1 MMIIKFQH
9 PLLKLQT
16 IAAFFMLIMLAA
28 CTEPFA
34 VPKKG
39 ENEKNTRVIFE
50 EGIEI
55 EKNIQGD
62 EQIVEIVEN
71 QKARVKKLA
80 QFGPTREIS
89 NKNLSLNRKKIIN
102 TSEPNT
108 PVLASLNTDLYESFP
123 VTLSFINTDIRE
135 VMQVFSEIT
144 NRNILVGKEVQAIL
158 NIELRDIPWKIA
170 LKSIL
175 DIEGLTWAIDNKTG
189 LIRIHGKDIL
199 REQITY
205 DKERLQTLNDQL
217 DYQASL
223 VPKSTAVFQLYYIK
237 AETMLKRLN
246 EALLGGQAG
255 EGETAASTISSV
267 KLMAEPNQN
276 TIIANGTEED
286 LIFVEKIINE
296 VDLPV
301 EQVLIEAII
310 VKATDTFQEELGA
323 RLGGAVDIASFKQDT
338 KNEQLRDLRGTQV
351 GPGQANSG
359 SAAKDQSFATVA
371 NTDEYNQDR
380 ITDFAIANP
389 TMGLGIIADIGFAQ
403 LKGEIFTMQS
413 EGLTKTIDNPKVFV
427 LDNQEAKITSGTQIA
442 YIGSGDNA
450 GVELVDAALELTVT
464 PQIVGDG
471 NILIILSVSN
481 NSPSGSGSNPPI
493 STLEIDTSLIVKDGD
508 VVVIGGVFSN
518 TESQSES
525 KVPILG
531 DIPFLG
537 RLFRSDAKVDNQEQ
551 VLIFIA
557 PKVV

>member
-1 MMIIKFQH
+1 MMNINFQH
-9 PLLKLQT
+9 PLLILQT
-16 IAAFFMLIMLAA
+16 TAFLLMLIILAA
-28 CTEPFA
+28 CTEPYS

-39 ENEKNTRVIFE
+39 EDEKNTRVIFE
-50 EGIEI
+50 EDIDK

-62 EQIVEIVEN
+62 EQIVELVKN
-71 QKARVKKLA
+71 QKAKVESLT

-89 NKNLSLNRKKIIN
+89 NKDIGLNRKKIIN

-108 PVLASLNTDLYESFP
+108 PMLASLNTDLYESFP
-123 VTLSFINTDIRE
+123 VTLSFTNTDIRE

-158 NIELRDIPWKIA
+158 NIELRNIPWKIA

-175 DIEGLTWAIDNKTG
+175 DIEGLTWAIDEKTG
-189 LIRIHGKDIL
+189 LIRIHGKDVL

-205 DKERLQTLNDQL
+205 DEERLQSLNDQL
-217 DYQASL
+217 DYQANL

-255 EGETAASTISSV
+255 EGETAASSTSSIR
-267 KLMAEPNQN
+267 LMAEPSQN
-276 TIIANGTEED
+276 TIIANGTKED

-359 SAAKDQSFATVA
+359 DVSTQAFATA
-371 NTDEYNQDR
+371 ADTDSYNQDR
-380 ITDFAIANP
+380 ITDFSIANP
-389 TMGLGIIADIGFAQ
+389 TLGLGIIADIGFAQ
-403 LKGEIFTMQS
+403 LKGEIYTMQS

-442 YIGSGDNA
+442 YTGTGEDA

-471 NILIILSVSN
+471 NIKISLAVSN
-481 NSPSGSGSNPPI
+481 NSPSGSGANPPI
-493 STLEIDTSLIVKDGD
+493 STLEIDTNLIVKNGD

-531 DIPFLG
+531 DIPILG

>member
-1 MMIIKFQH
+1 MMNINFQH
-9 PLLKLQT
+9 PLLIIQT
-16 IAAFFMLIMLAA
+16 TAFLLMLIILAA
-28 CTEPFA
+28 CVPPYA

-39 ENEKNTRVIFE
+39 EDEKNTRVIFE
-50 EGIEI
+50 EDIDT

-62 EQIVEIVEN
+62 EQIVELVKN
-71 QKARVKKLA
+71 QKAKVESLA

-89 NKNLSLNRKKIIN
+89 NKDLSLNRKKIIN

-108 PVLASLNTDLYESFP
+108 PMLASLNTELYESFP
-123 VTLSFINTDIRE
+123 VTLSFNNTDIRE

-158 NIELRDIPWKIA
+158 NIELRNIPWKIA

-175 DIEGLTWAIDNKTG
+175 DIEGLTWAIDEKTG
-189 LIRIHGKDIL
+189 LIRIHGKDVL

-205 DKERLQTLNDQL
+205 DEERLQSLNDQL
-217 DYQASL
+217 DYQANL

-255 EGETAASTISSV
+255 EGETAASSTTSI
-267 KLMAEPNQN
+267 KLMAEPSQN
-276 TIIANGTEED
+276 TIIANGTKED

-359 SAAKDQSFATVA
+359 SASTQAFATA
-371 NTDEYNQDR
+371 ADTDSYNQDR
-380 ITDFAIANP
+380 ITDFSIANP
-389 TMGLGIIADIGFAQ
+389 TLGLGIIADIGFAQ
-403 LKGEIFTMQS
+403 LKCEIYTMQS

-442 YIGSGDNA
+442 YTGTGEDA

-471 NILIILSVSN
+471 NIKISLAVSN
-481 NSPSGSGSNPPI
+481 NSPSGSGANPPI
-493 STLEIDTSLIVKDGD
+493 STLEIDTNLIVKNGD

-531 DIPFLG
+531 DIPIIG

>member
-1 MMIIKFQH
+1 MNINFQH
-9 PLLKLQT
+9 PLLKFQT
-16 IAAFFMLIMLAA
+16 IAVFLILIMLVA
-28 CTEPFA
+28 CTEPYT

-50 EGIEI
+50 EDIEK
-55 EKNIQGD
+55 EKNIQGE
-62 EQIVEIVEN
+62 EQIIEIVKN
-71 QKARVKKLA
+71 QKAKVERLA

-217 DYQASL
+217 DYQANL

-255 EGETAASTISSV
+255 EGETAASSISSI

-338 KNEQLRDLRGTQV
+338 KNEQLRDLRGVQV

-359 SAAKDQSFATVA
+359 DVSTQAFATVA
-371 NTDEYNQDR
+371 NTDAYNQDR

-389 TMGLGIIADIGFAQ
+389 TLGLGIIADIGFAQ
-403 LKGEIFTMQS
+403 IKGEIFTMQS

-442 YIGSGDNA
+442 YIGTGDNA

>member
-1 MMIIKFQH
+1 MMNINFQH
-9 PLLKLQT
+9 PLLKFQT
-16 IAAFFMLIMLAA
+16 IAVFLILIMLVA
-28 CTEPFA
+28 CTEPYT

-50 EGIEI
+50 EDIEK
-55 EKNIQGD
+55 EKNIQGE
-62 EQIVEIVEN
+62 EQIIEIVKN
-71 QKARVKKLA
+71 QKEKVERLA

-89 NKNLSLNRKKIIN
+89 NKNLNLNRKKIIN

-217 DYQASL
+217 DYQANL

-255 EGETAASTISSV
+255 EGETAASTISSI

-338 KNEQLRDLRGTQV
+338 KNEQLRDLRGVQV

-359 SAAKDQSFATVA
+359 DVSTQAFATVA
-371 NTDEYNQDR
+371 NTDAYNQDR

-389 TMGLGIIADIGFAQ
+389 TLGLGIIADIGFAQ
-403 LKGEIFTMQS
+403 IKGEIFTMQS
-413 EGLTKTIDNPKVFV
+413 EGLTKTIDNPKIFV

>member
-1 MMIIKFQH
+1 MMNINFQH
-9 PLLKLQT
+9 PLLKFQT
-16 IAAFFMLIMLAA
+16 IAVFLILIMLVA
-28 CTEPFA
+28 CAEPYT

-50 EGIEI
+50 EDIEK

-62 EQIVEIVEN
+62 EQIIEIVKN
-71 QKARVKKLA
+71 QKAKVERLA

-217 DYQASL
+217 DYQANL

-255 EGETAASTISSV
+255 EGETAASTISSI

-338 KNEQLRDLRGTQV
+338 KNEQLRDLRGVQV

-359 SAAKDQSFATVA
+359 DVSTQAFATVA
-371 NTDEYNQDR
+371 NTDAYNQDR

-389 TMGLGIIADIGFAQ
+389 TLGLGIIADIGFAQ
-403 LKGEIFTMQS
+403 IKGEIFTMQS

>member
-1 MMIIKFQH
+1 MLNINFQH
-9 PLLKLQT
+9 PLLILQT
-16 IAAFFMLIMLAA
+16 TALLLMLIILAA
-28 CTEPFA
+28 CVPPYA

-39 ENEKNTRVIFE
+39 EDEKNTRVIFE
-50 EGIEI
+50 EDIDT

-62 EQIVEIVEN
+62 EQIVELVKN
-71 QKARVKKLA
+71 QKSKVESLA

-89 NKNLSLNRKKIIN
+89 NEDLSLNRKKIIN

-108 PVLASLNTDLYESFP
+108 PMLVSLNTDLYESFP
-123 VTLSFINTDIRE
+123 VTLSFNNTDIRE

-158 NIELRDIPWKIA
+158 NIELRNIPWKIA

-175 DIEGLTWAIDNKTG
+175 DIEGLTWAIDEKTG
-189 LIRIHGKDIL
+189 LIRIHGKDVL

-205 DKERLQTLNDQL
+205 DEERLQSLNDQL
-217 DYQASL
+217 DYQANL
-223 VPKSTAVFQLYYIK
+223 VPKSTAVFQLYYVK

-255 EGETAASTISSV
+255 EGETAASTISSI
-267 KLMAEPNQN
+267 KLMAEPSQN
-276 TIIANGTEED
+276 TIIANGTKED

-323 RLGGAVDIASFKQDT
+323 RLGGAANIPLIDGDERIRDI
-338 KNEQLRDLRGTQV
+338 RGTQV

-359 SAAKDQSFATVA
+359 SAETQAFATA
-371 NTDEYNQDR
+371 ADTDSYNQDR
-380 ITDFAIANP
+380 ITDFSIANP
-389 TMGLGIIADIGFAQ
+389 TLGLGIIADIGFAQ
-403 LKGEIFTMQS
+403 LKGEIYVMQS

-442 YIGSGDNA
+442 YTGGGEDA

-471 NILIILSVSN
+471 NIKISLAVSN
-481 NSPSGSGSNPPI
+481 NSPSGSGANPPI
-493 STLEIDTSLIVKDGD
+493 STLEIDTNLIVKDGD

-531 DIPFLG
+531 DIPILG

>member
-1 MMIIKFQH
+1 MMNINFQH
-9 PLLKLQT
+9 PLLILQT
-16 IAAFFMLIMLAA
+16 TAFLLMLIILAA
-28 CTEPFA
+28 CTEPYA

-39 ENEKNTRVIFE
+39 EDEKNTRVIFE
-50 EGIEI
+50 EDIDK

-62 EQIVEIVEN
+62 EQIVELVKN
-71 QKARVKKLA
+71 QKAKVESLA

-89 NKNLSLNRKKIIN
+89 NENLSLNRKKIIN

-217 DYQASL
+217 DYQANL

-255 EGETAASTISSV
+255 EGETAASTISSI

-323 RLGGAVDIASFKQDT
+323 RLGGAVDIASFKQGT
-338 KNEQLRDLRGTQV
+338 KNEQLRDLRGVQV

-359 SAAKDQSFATVA
+359 DVSTQAFATVA
-371 NTDEYNQDR
+371 NTDAYNQDR

-389 TMGLGIIADIGFAQ
+389 TLGLGIIADIGFAQ
-403 LKGEIFTMQS
+403 IKGEIFTMQS

-442 YIGSGDNA
+442 YTGTGEDA

-471 NILIILSVSN
+471 NILIILAVSN

>member
-1 MMIIKFQH
+1 MMNINFQH
-9 PLLKLQT
+9 PLLKFQT
-16 IAAFFMLIMLAA
+16 IAVFLILIMLVA
-28 CTEPFA
+28 CAEPYT

-50 EGIEI
+50 EDIEK

-62 EQIVEIVEN
+62 EQIIEIVKN
-71 QKARVKKLA
+71 QKEKVERLA

-223 VPKSTAVFQLYYIK
+223 VPKLTAVFQLYYIK

-255 EGETAASTISSV
+255 EGETAASTISSI
-267 KLMAEPNQN
+267 KLMAEPSQN

-323 RLGGAVDIASFKQDT
+323 RLGGAANIPLIRGQVGEGIRDI
-338 KNEQLRDLRGTQV
+338 RGTQV

-359 SAAKDQSFATVA
+359 SAETQAFATA
-371 NTDEYNQDR
+371 ADTDSYNQDR
-380 ITDFAIANP
+380 ITDFSIANP

-403 LKGEIFTMQS
+403 IKGEIFTMQS

-442 YIGSGDNA
+442 YIGTGDNA

-531 DIPFLG
+531 DIPFIG

>member
-1 MMIIKFQH
+1 MMNINFQH
-9 PLLKLQT
+9 PLLILQT
-16 IAAFFMLIMLAA
+16 TAFLLMLIILAA
-28 CTEPFA
+28 CTEPYS

-39 ENEKNTRVIFE
+39 EDEKNTRVIFE
-50 EGIEI
+50 EDIDK

-62 EQIVEIVEN
+62 EQIVELVKN
-71 QKARVKKLA
+71 QKAKVESLT

-89 NKNLSLNRKKIIN
+89 NKDLSLNRKKIIN

-108 PVLASLNTDLYESFP
+108 PMLASLNTDLYESFP
-123 VTLSFINTDIRE
+123 VTLSFTNTDIRE

-175 DIEGLTWAIDNKTG
+175 DIEGLTWAIDEKTG
-189 LIRIHGKDIL
+189 LIRIHGKDVL

-205 DKERLQTLNDQL
+205 DEERLQSLNDQL
-217 DYQASL
+217 DYQANL
-223 VPKSTAVFQLYYIK
+223 VPKSTAVFQLYYVK

-255 EGETAASTISSV
+255 EGETAASSTSSI
-267 KLMAEPNQN
+267 KLMAEPSQN
-276 TIIANGTEED
+276 TIIANGTKED

-323 RLGGAVDIASFKQDT
+323 RLGGAANIPLIDGDERIRDI
-338 KNEQLRDLRGTQV
+338 RGTQV

-359 SAAKDQSFATVA
+359 SAETQAFATA
-371 NTDEYNQDR
+371 ADTDSYNQDR
-380 ITDFAIANP
+380 ITDFSIANP
-389 TMGLGIIADIGFAQ
+389 TLGLGIIADIGFAQ
-403 LKGEIFTMQS
+403 LKGEIYTMQS

-442 YIGSGDNA
+442 YTGGGEDA

-471 NILIILSVSN
+471 NIKISLAVSN
-481 NSPSGSGSNPPI
+481 NSPSGSGANPPI
-493 STLEIDTSLIVKDGD
+493 STLEIDTNLIVKDGD

-531 DIPFLG
+531 DIPILG

>member
-1 MMIIKFQH
+1 MMNINFQH
-9 PLLKLQT
+9 PLLILQT
-16 IAAFFMLIMLAA
+16 TAFVLMLLILAA
-28 CTEPFA
+28 CVPPYA

-39 ENEKNTRVIFE
+39 EDEKNTRVIFE
-50 EGIEI
+50 EDIDT

-62 EQIVEIVEN
+62 EQIVELVKN
-71 QKARVKKLA
+71 QKAKVESLA

-89 NKNLSLNRKKIIN
+89 NKDLSLNRKKIIN

-108 PVLASLNTDLYESFP
+108 PMLASLNTDLYESFP
-123 VTLSFINTDIRE
+123 VTLSFTNTDIRE

-144 NRNILVGKEVQAIL
+144 NRNILVGKEVQAML

-175 DIEGLTWAIDNKTG
+175 DIEGLTWAIDEKTG
-189 LIRIHGKDIL
+189 LIRIHGKDVL
-199 REQITY
+199 KEQITY
-205 DKERLQTLNDQL
+205 DEERLQSLNDQL
-217 DYQASL
+217 DYQANL

-255 EGETAASTISSV
+255 EGETAASTISI
-267 KLMAEPNQN
+267 KLMAEPSQN
-276 TIIANGTEED
+276 TIIANGTKED

-323 RLGGAVDIASFKQDT
+323 RLGGAANIPLIDGDERIRDI
-338 KNEQLRDLRGTQV
+338 RGTQV

-359 SAAKDQSFATVA
+359 SAETQSFATA
-371 NTDEYNQDR
+371 ADTDSYNQDR
-380 ITDFAIANP
+380 ITDFSIANP
-389 TMGLGIIADIGFAQ
+389 TLGLGIIADIGFAQ
-403 LKGEIFTMQS
+403 IKGEIFTMQS

-442 YIGSGDNA
+442 YTGGGEDA

-471 NILIILSVSN
+471 NIKISLAVSN
-481 NSPSGSGSNPPI
+481 NSPSGSGANPPI
-493 STLEIDTSLIVKDGD
+493 STLEIDTNLIVKDGD

-531 DIPFLG
+531 DIPIIG

>member
-1 MMIIKFQH
+1 MMNINFQH
-9 PLLKLQT
+9 PLLKFQT
-16 IAAFFMLIMLAA
+16 IAVFLILIMLVA
-28 CTEPFA
+28 CTEPYT

-50 EGIEI
+50 EDIEK

-62 EQIVEIVEN
+62 EQIIEIVKN
-71 QKARVKKLA
+71 QKAKVERLA

-217 DYQASL
+217 DYQKNL

-255 EGETAASTISSV
+255 EGETAASTISSI

-323 RLGGAVDIASFKQDT
+323 RLGGAANIPLITGDERIRDI
-338 KNEQLRDLRGTQV
+338 RGTQV
-351 GPGQANSG
+351 GPGQASSG
-359 SAAKDQSFATVA
+359 SVETQAFATA
-371 NTDEYNQDR
+371 ADTASYNQDR
-380 ITDFAIANP
+380 ITDFSIANP

-403 LKGEIFTMQS
+403 IKGEIFTMQS

>member
-1 MMIIKFQH
+1 MMNINFQH
-9 PLLKLQT
+9 PLLILQT
-16 IAAFFMLIMLAA
+16 TAFVLMLLILAA
-28 CTEPFA
+28 CVPPYA

-39 ENEKNTRVIFE
+39 EDEKNTRVIFE
-50 EGIEI
+50 EDIDK

-62 EQIVEIVEN
+62 EQIVELVKN
-71 QKARVKKLA
+71 QKAKVESLA

-89 NKNLSLNRKKIIN
+89 NEDLSLNRKKIIN

-108 PVLASLNTDLYESFP
+108 PMLASLNTDLYESFP
-123 VTLSFINTDIRE
+123 VTLSFNNTDIRE

-175 DIEGLTWAIDNKTG
+175 DIEGLTWAIDEKTG
-189 LIRIHGKDIL
+189 LIRIHGKDVL

-205 DKERLQTLNDQL
+205 DEERLQSLNDQL
-217 DYQASL
+217 DYQANL
-223 VPKSTAVFQLYYIK
+223 VPKSTAVFQLYYVK

-246 EALLGGQAG
+246 EALLGGQVG
-255 EGETAASTISSV
+255 EGETAASSTSSI
-267 KLMAEPNQN
+267 KLMAEPSQN
-276 TIIANGTEED
+276 TIIANGTKED

-323 RLGGAVDIASFKQDT
+323 RLGGAANIPLIDGDERIRDI
-338 KNEQLRDLRGTQV
+338 RGTQV

-359 SAAKDQSFATVA
+359 SAETQAFATA
-371 NTDEYNQDR
+371 ADTDSYNQDR
-380 ITDFAIANP
+380 ITDFSIANP
-389 TMGLGIIADIGFAQ
+389 TLGLGIIADIGFAQ
-403 LKGEIFTMQS
+403 LKGEIYVMQS

-442 YIGSGDNA
+442 YTGGGEDA

-471 NILIILSVSN
+471 NIKISLAVSN
-481 NSPSGSGSNPPI
+481 NSPSGSGANPPI
-493 STLEIDTSLIVKDGD
+493 STLEIDTNLNIKDGD

-518 TESQSES
+518 TESQTES

-531 DIPFLG
+531 DIPILG

>member
-1 MMIIKFQH
+1 MMNINFQH
-9 PLLKLQT
+9 PLLKFQT
-16 IAAFFMLIMLAA
+16 IAVFLILIMLAA
-28 CTEPFA
+28 CTEPYA

-50 EGIEI
+50 EDIEK

-62 EQIVEIVEN
+62 EQIIEIVKN
-71 QKARVKKLA
+71 QKAKVERLA

-217 DYQASL
+217 DYQANL

-255 EGETAASTISSV
+255 EGETAASTISSI

-323 RLGGAVDIASFKQDT
+323 RLGGAVDIASFKQGT
-338 KNEQLRDLRGTQV
+338 KNEQLRDLRGVQV

-359 SAAKDQSFATVA
+359 DVSTQAFATVA
-371 NTDEYNQDR
+371 NTDAYNQDR

-389 TMGLGIIADIGFAQ
+389 TLGLGIIADIGFAQ
-403 LKGEIFTMQS
+403 IKGEIFTMQS

-442 YIGSGDNA
+442 YIGTGDNA

-471 NILIILSVSN
+471 NILIILAVSN

-531 DIPFLG
+531 DIPFIG

>member
-1 MMIIKFQH
+1 MMNISFQH
-9 PLLKLQT
+9 PLLILQT
-16 IAAFFMLIMLAA
+16 TAFVLMLIILAA
-28 CTEPFA
+28 CVPPYA

-39 ENEKNTRVIFE
+39 EDEKNTRVIFE
-50 EGIEI
+50 EDIDT

-62 EQIVEIVEN
+62 EQIVELVKN
-71 QKARVKKLA
+71 QKAKVESLT

-89 NKNLSLNRKKIIN
+89 NKDLSLNRKKIIN

-108 PVLASLNTDLYESFP
+108 PMLASLNTDLYESFP
-123 VTLSFINTDIRE
+123 VTLSFTNTDIRE

-144 NRNILVGKEVQAIL
+144 NRNILVGKEVQAML

-175 DIEGLTWAIDNKTG
+175 DIEGLTWAIDEKTG
-189 LIRIHGKDIL
+189 LIRIHGKDVL

-205 DKERLQTLNDQL
+205 DEERLQSLNDQL
-217 DYQASL
+217 DYQANL

-255 EGETAASTISSV
+255 EGETAASSTSSI
-267 KLMAEPNQN
+267 KLMAEPSQN
-276 TIIANGTEED
+276 TIIANGTKED

-323 RLGGAVDIASFKQDT
+323 RLGGAANIPLIDGDERIRDI
-338 KNEQLRDLRGTQV
+338 RGTQV

-359 SAAKDQSFATVA
+359 SAETQAFATA
-371 NTDEYNQDR
+371 ADTDSYNQDR
-380 ITDFAIANP
+380 ITDFSIANP
-389 TMGLGIIADIGFAQ
+389 TLGLGIIADIGFAQ
-403 LKGEIFTMQS
+403 LKGEIYTMQS

-442 YIGSGDNA
+442 YTGTGEDA

-471 NILIILSVSN
+471 NIKISLAVSN

-493 STLEIDTSLIVKDGD
+493 STLEIDTNLIVKDGD

-531 DIPFLG
+531 DIPILG

>member
-1 MMIIKFQH
+1 MMNINFQH
-9 PLLKLQT
+9 PLLKFQT
-16 IAAFFMLIMLAA
+16 IAVFLILIMLVA
-28 CTEPFA
+28 CTEPYT

-50 EGIEI
+50 EDIEK

-62 EQIVEIVEN
+62 EQIIEIVKN
-71 QKARVKKLA
+71 QKAKVERLA

-102 TSEPNT
+102 TSEPNA
-108 PVLASLNTDLYESFP
+108 PVLASLNTELYESFP

-217 DYQASL
+217 DYQKNL

-255 EGETAASTISSV
+255 EGETAASTISSI

-310 VKATDTFQEELGA
+310 VKATDTFQEELGS

-338 KNEQLRDLRGTQV
+338 KNEQLRDLRGVQV

-359 SAAKDQSFATVA
+359 DVSTQAFATVA
-371 NTDEYNQDR
+371 NTDAYNQDR

-389 TMGLGIIADIGFAQ
+389 TLGLGIIADIGFAQ
-403 LKGEIFTMQS
+403 IKGEIFTMQS

>member
-1 MMIIKFQH
+1 MMNINFQH
-9 PLLKLQT
+9 PLLKFQT
-16 IAAFFMLIMLAA
+16 IAVFLILIMLVA
-28 CTEPFA
+28 CTEPYT

-50 EGIEI
+50 EDIEK
-55 EKNIQGD
+55 EKNIQGE
-62 EQIVEIVEN
+62 EQIIEIVKN
-71 QKARVKKLA
+71 QKEKVERLA

-89 NKNLSLNRKKIIN
+89 NKNLNLNRKKIIN

-217 DYQASL
+217 DYQANL

-255 EGETAASTISSV
+255 EGETAVSTISSI
-267 KLMAEPNQN
+267 KLMAEPSQN

-310 VKATDTFQEELGA
+310 VKATDTFQEELGS

-338 KNEQLRDLRGTQV
+338 KNEQLRDLRGVQV

-359 SAAKDQSFATVA
+359 DVSTQAFATVA
-371 NTDEYNQDR
+371 NTDAYNQDR

-389 TMGLGIIADIGFAQ
+389 TLGLGIIADIGFAQ
-403 LKGEIFTMQS
+403 IKGEIFTMQS

>member
-1 MMIIKFQH
+1 MMNINFRH
-9 PLLKLQT
+9 LLLILQT
-16 IAAFFMLIMLAA
+16 SAFLLMLIILAA
-28 CTEPFA
+28 CTEPYS

-39 ENEKNTRVIFE
+39 EDEKNTRVIFE
-50 EGIEI
+50 EDIDT

-62 EQIVEIVEN
+62 EQIVELVKN
-71 QKARVKKLA
+71 QKSKVESLA

-89 NKNLSLNRKKIIN
+89 NEDLSLNRKKIIN

-108 PVLASLNTDLYESFP
+108 PMLVSLNTDLYESFP
-123 VTLSFINTDIRE
+123 VTLSFNNTDIRE

-158 NIELRDIPWKIA
+158 NIELRNIPWKIA

-175 DIEGLTWAIDNKTG
+175 DIEGLTWAIDEKTG
-189 LIRIHGKDIL
+189 LIRIHGKDVL

-205 DKERLQTLNDQL
+205 DEERLQSLNDQL
-217 DYQASL
+217 DYQANL

-255 EGETAASTISSV
+255 EGETAASSTSSI
-267 KLMAEPNQN
+267 KLMAEPSQN
-276 TIIANGTEED
+276 TIIANGTKED

-323 RLGGAVDIASFKQDT
+323 RLGGAANIPLIDGDERIRDI
-338 KNEQLRDLRGTQV
+338 RGTQV

-359 SAAKDQSFATVA
+359 SVETQAFATA
-371 NTDEYNQDR
+371 ADTDSYNQDR
-380 ITDFAIANP
+380 ITDFSIANP
-389 TMGLGIIADIGFAQ
+389 TLGLGIIADIGFAQ
-403 LKGEIFTMQS
+403 LKGEIYTMQS

-442 YIGSGDNA
+442 YTGGGEDA

-471 NILIILSVSN
+471 NIKISLAVSN
-481 NSPSGSGSNPPI
+481 NSPSGSGANPPI
-493 STLEIDTSLIVKDGD
+493 STLEIDTNLIVKNGD

-531 DIPFLG
+531 DIPILG

>member
-1 MMIIKFQH
+1 MMNINFQH
-9 PLLKLQT
+9 PLLKFQT
-16 IAAFFMLIMLAA
+16 IAVFLILIMLVA
-28 CTEPFA
+28 CTAPYT

-50 EGIEI
+50 EDIEK

-62 EQIVEIVEN
+62 EQIIEIVKN
-71 QKARVKKLA
+71 QKEKVERLA

-102 TSEPNT
+102 TSEPNA
-108 PVLASLNTDLYESFP
+108 PVLASLNTELYESFP

-223 VPKSTAVFQLYYIK
+223 VPKLTAVYQLYYIK

-255 EGETAASTISSV
+255 EGETAASTISSI
-267 KLMAEPNQN
+267 KLMAEPSQN

-323 RLGGAVDIASFKQDT
+323 RLGGAANIPLIRGQIGEGIRDI
-338 KNEQLRDLRGTQV
+338 RGIQV

-359 SAAKDQSFATVA
+359 SAETQSFATA
-371 NTDEYNQDR
+371 ADTDSYNQDR
-380 ITDFAIANP
+380 ITDFSIANP
-389 TMGLGIIADIGFAQ
+389 TFGLGIIADIGFAQ
-403 LKGEIFTMQS
+403 IKAEIFTMQS
-413 EGLTKTIDNPKVFV
+413 QGLTKTIDNPKVFV
-427 LDNQEAKITSGTQIA
+427 LNNQEAKITSGTQIA
-442 YIGSGDNA
+442 YIGTGDNA

-518 TESQSES
+518 TESQSET

-531 DIPFLG
+531 DIPFIG

>member
-1 MMIIKFQH
+1 
-9 PLLKLQT
+9 
-16 IAAFFMLIMLAA
+16 MLVA
-28 CTEPFA
+28 CAEPYT

-50 EGIEI
+50 EDIEK

-62 EQIVEIVEN
+62 EQIIEIVKN
-71 QKARVKKLA
+71 QKAKVERLA

-102 TSEPNT
+102 TSEPNA
-108 PVLASLNTDLYESFP
+108 PVLASLNTELYESFP

-223 VPKSTAVFQLYYIK
+223 VPKLTAVYQLYYIK

-246 EALLGGQAG
+246 EALLGGQVG
-255 EGETAASTISSV
+255 EGETAASTISSI
-267 KLMAEPNQN
+267 KLMAEPSQN

-323 RLGGAVDIASFKQDT
+323 RLGGAANIPLIRGQVGEGIRDI
-338 KNEQLRDLRGTQV
+338 RGTQV

-359 SAAKDQSFATVA
+359 SAETQSFATA
-371 NTDEYNQDR
+371 ADTDSYNQDR
-380 ITDFAIANP
+380 ITDFSIANP
-389 TMGLGIIADIGFAQ
+389 TLGLGIIADIGFAQ
-403 LKGEIFTMQS
+403 IKGEIFTMQS

-427 LDNQEAKITSGTQIA
+427 LNNQEAKITSGTQIA
-442 YIGSGDNA
+442 YIGTGDNA

-518 TESQSES
+518 TESQSET

>member
-1 MMIIKFQH
+1 MMNINFQH
-9 PLLKLQT
+9 PLLKFQT
-16 IAAFFMLIMLAA
+16 IAVFLILIMLVA
-28 CTEPFA
+28 CTEPYT

-50 EGIEI
+50 EDIEK
-55 EKNIQGD
+55 EKNIQGE
-62 EQIVEIVEN
+62 EQIIEIVKN
-71 QKARVKKLA
+71 QKAKVERLA

-217 DYQASL
+217 DYQANL

-255 EGETAASTISSV
+255 EGETAASTISSI

-338 KNEQLRDLRGTQV
+338 KNEQLRDLRGVQV
-351 GPGQANSG
+351 GPGQGNSG
-359 SAAKDQSFATVA
+359 DVSTQAFATVA
-371 NTDEYNQDR
+371 NTDAYNQDR

-389 TMGLGIIADIGFAQ
+389 TLGLGIIADIGFAQ
-403 LKGEIFTMQS
+403 IKGEIFTMQS

-442 YIGSGDNA
+442 YTGTGEDA

-471 NILIILSVSN
+471 NILIILAVSN

>member
-1 MMIIKFQH
+1 MMNINFQH
-9 PLLKLQT
+9 PLLKFQT
-16 IAAFFMLIMLAA
+16 IAVFLILIMLVA
-28 CTEPFA
+28 CAEPYT

-50 EGIEI
+50 EDIEK

-62 EQIVEIVEN
+62 EQIIEIVKN
-71 QKARVKKLA
+71 QKEKVERLA

-102 TSEPNT
+102 TSEPNA
-108 PVLASLNTDLYESFP
+108 PVLASLNTELYESFP

-199 REQITY
+199 SEQITY

-223 VPKSTAVFQLYYIK
+223 VPKLTAVYQLYYIK

-255 EGETAASTISSV
+255 EGETAASTISSI

-323 RLGGAVDIASFKQDT
+323 RLGGAANIPLIRGQVGEGIRDI
-338 KNEQLRDLRGTQV
+338 RGTQV

-359 SAAKDQSFATVA
+359 SAETQSFATA
-371 NTDEYNQDR
+371 ADTDSYNQDR
-380 ITDFAIANP
+380 ITDFSIANP

-403 LKGEIFTMQS
+403 IKGEIFTMQS

-427 LDNQEAKITSGTQIA
+427 LNNQEAKITSGTQIA
-442 YIGSGDNA
+442 YIGTGDNA

-518 TESQSES
+518 TESQSET

-531 DIPFLG
+531 DIPFIG

>member
-1 MMIIKFQH
+1 MMNINFQH
-9 PLLKLQT
+9 PLLKFQT
-16 IAAFFMLIMLAA
+16 IAVFLILIMLVA
-28 CTEPFA
+28 CAEPYT

-50 EGIEI
+50 EDIEK

-62 EQIVEIVEN
+62 EQIIEIVKN
-71 QKARVKKLA
+71 QKAKVERLA

-102 TSEPNT
+102 TSEPNA
-108 PVLASLNTDLYESFP
+108 PVLASLNTELYESFP

-223 VPKSTAVFQLYYIK
+223 VPKLTAVYQLYYIK

-246 EALLGGQAG
+246 EALLGGQVG
-255 EGETAASTISSV
+255 EGETAASTISSI
-267 KLMAEPNQN
+267 KLMAEPSQN

-338 KNEQLRDLRGTQV
+338 KNEQLRDLRGVQV

-359 SAAKDQSFATVA
+359 DVSTQAFATVA
-371 NTDEYNQDR
+371 NTDAYNQDR

-389 TMGLGIIADIGFAQ
+389 TLGLGIIADIGFAQ
-403 LKGEIFTMQS
+403 IKGEIFTMQS

-442 YIGSGDNA
+442 YIGTGDNA

-518 TESQSES
+518 TESQSET

>member
-1 MMIIKFQH
+1 MMNINFQH
-9 PLLKLQT
+9 PLLKFQT
-16 IAAFFMLIMLAA
+16 IAVFLILIMLVA
-28 CTEPFA
+28 CAEPYT

-50 EGIEI
+50 EDIEK

-62 EQIVEIVEN
+62 EQIIEIVKN
-71 QKARVKKLA
+71 QKAKVERLA

-102 TSEPNT
+102 TSEPNA
-108 PVLASLNTDLYESFP
+108 PVLASLNTELYESFP

-223 VPKSTAVFQLYYIK
+223 VPKLTAVYQLYYIK

-246 EALLGGQAG
+246 EALLGGQVG
-255 EGETAASTISSV
+255 EGETAASTISSI
-267 KLMAEPNQN
+267 KLMAEPSQN

-323 RLGGAVDIASFKQDT
+323 RLGGAANIPLIRGQVGEGIRDI
-338 KNEQLRDLRGTQV
+338 RGTQV

-359 SAAKDQSFATVA
+359 SAETQSFATA
-371 NTDEYNQDR
+371 ADTDSYNQDR
-380 ITDFAIANP
+380 ITDFSIANP
-389 TMGLGIIADIGFAQ
+389 TLGLGIIADIGFAQ
-403 LKGEIFTMQS
+403 IKGEIFTMQS

-427 LDNQEAKITSGTQIA
+427 LNNQEAKITSGTQIA
-442 YIGSGDNA
+442 YIGTGDNA

-518 TESQSES
+518 TESQSET

-531 DIPFLG
+531 DIPFIG

>member
-1 MMIIKFQH
+1 MMNINFQH
-9 PLLKLQT
+9 PLLILQT
-16 IAAFFMLIMLAA
+16 TAFVLMLLILAA
-28 CTEPFA
+28 CVPPYA

-39 ENEKNTRVIFE
+39 EDEKNTRVIFE
-50 EGIEI
+50 EDIDT

-62 EQIVEIVEN
+62 EQIVELVKN
-71 QKARVKKLA
+71 QKAKVVSLA

-89 NKNLSLNRKKIIN
+89 NEDLSLNRKKIIN

-108 PVLASLNTDLYESFP
+108 PLLASLNTDLYESFP
-123 VTLSFINTDIRE
+123 VTLSFTNTDIRE

-158 NIELRDIPWKIA
+158 NIELRNIPWKIA

-175 DIEGLTWAIDNKTG
+175 DIEGLTWAIDEKTG
-189 LIRIHGKDIL
+189 LIRIHGKDVL

-205 DKERLQTLNDQL
+205 DEERLQSLNDQL
-217 DYQASL
+217 DYQANL
-223 VPKSTAVFQLYYIK
+223 VPKSTAVFQLYYVK

-255 EGETAASTISSV
+255 EGETAASTISSI
-267 KLMAEPNQN
+267 KLMAEPSQN
-276 TIIANGTEED
+276 TIIANGTKED

-323 RLGGAVDIASFKQDT
+323 RLGGAANIPLIDGDERIRDI
-338 KNEQLRDLRGTQV
+338 RGTQV

-359 SAAKDQSFATVA
+359 SAETQAFATA
-371 NTDEYNQDR
+371 ADTDSYNQDR
-380 ITDFAIANP
+380 ITDFSIANP
-389 TMGLGIIADIGFAQ
+389 TLGLGIIADIGFAQ
-403 LKGEIFTMQS
+403 LKGEIYTMQS

-442 YIGSGDNA
+442 YTGGGEDA

-471 NILIILSVSN
+471 NIKISLAVSN
-481 NSPSGSGSNPPI
+481 NSPSGSGANPPI
-493 STLEIDTSLIVKDGD
+493 STLEIDTNLIVKNGD

-531 DIPFLG
+531 DIPILG

>member
-1 MMIIKFQH
+1 MMNINFQH
-9 PLLKLQT
+9 PLLKFQT
-16 IAAFFMLIMLAA
+16 IAVFLILIMLVA
-28 CTEPFA
+28 CTEPYT

-50 EGIEI
+50 EDIEK

-62 EQIVEIVEN
+62 EQIIEIVKN
-71 QKARVKKLA
+71 QKAKVERLA

-102 TSEPNT
+102 TSEPNA
-108 PVLASLNTDLYESFP
+108 PVLASLNTELYESFP

-223 VPKSTAVFQLYYIK
+223 VPKLTAVYQLYYIK

-255 EGETAASTISSV
+255 EGETAASTISSI
-267 KLMAEPNQN
+267 KLMAEPSQN

-323 RLGGAVDIASFKQDT
+323 RLGGAANIPLITGDERIRDI
-338 KNEQLRDLRGTQV
+338 RGTQV

-359 SAAKDQSFATVA
+359 SAETQSFATA
-371 NTDEYNQDR
+371 ADTDSYNQDR
-380 ITDFAIANP
+380 ITDFSIANP

-403 LKGEIFTMQS
+403 IKGEIFTMQS

-427 LDNQEAKITSGTQIA
+427 LNNQEAKITSGTQIA
-442 YIGSGDNA
+442 YIGTGDNA

-518 TESQSES
+518 TESQSET

-531 DIPFLG
+531 DIPFIG

>member
-1 MMIIKFQH
+1 MMNINFQH
-9 PLLKLQT
+9 PLLILQT
-16 IAAFFMLIMLAA
+16 TAFVLMLLILAA
-28 CTEPFA
+28 CTEPYA

-39 ENEKNTRVIFE
+39 EDEKNTRVIFE
-50 EGIEI
+50 EDIDT

-62 EQIVEIVEN
+62 EQIVELVKN
-71 QKARVKKLA
+71 QKAKVESLA

-89 NKNLSLNRKKIIN
+89 NEDLSLNRKKIIN

-108 PVLASLNTDLYESFP
+108 PMLASLNTDLYESFP
-123 VTLSFINTDIRE
+123 VTLSFTNTDIRE

-175 DIEGLTWAIDNKTG
+175 DIEGLTWAIDEKTG
-189 LIRIHGKDIL
+189 LIRIHGKDVL

-205 DKERLQTLNDQL
+205 DEERLQSLNDQL
-217 DYQASL
+217 DYQANL

-255 EGETAASTISSV
+255 EGETAASSTSSI
-267 KLMAEPNQN
+267 KLMAEPSQN
-276 TIIANGTEED
+276 TIIANGTKED

-323 RLGGAVDIASFKQDT
+323 RLGGAANIPLIDGEERIRDI
-338 KNEQLRDLRGTQV
+338 RGTQV

-359 SAAKDQSFATVA
+359 SAETQAFATA
-371 NTDEYNQDR
+371 ADTDSYNQDR
-380 ITDFAIANP
+380 ITDFSIANP
-389 TMGLGIIADIGFAQ
+389 TLGLGIIADIGFAQ
-403 LKGEIFTMQS
+403 LKGEIYVMQS

-442 YIGSGDNA
+442 YTGGGEDA

-471 NILIILSVSN
+471 NIKISLAVSN
-481 NSPSGSGSNPPI
+481 NSPSGSGANPPI
-493 STLEIDTSLIVKDGD
+493 STLEIDTNLIVKDGD

-531 DIPFLG
+531 DIPILG

>member
-1 MMIIKFQH
+1 MMNINFQH
-9 PLLKLQT
+9 PLLKFQT
-16 IAAFFMLIMLAA
+16 IAVFLILIMLVA
-28 CTEPFA
+28 CTEPYT

-50 EGIEI
+50 EDIEK
-55 EKNIQGD
+55 EKNIQGE
-62 EQIVEIVEN
+62 EQIIEIVKN
-71 QKARVKKLA
+71 QKAKVERLA

-217 DYQASL
+217 DYQANL

-255 EGETAASTISSV
+255 EGETATSTISSI
-267 KLMAEPNQN
+267 KLMAEPSQN

-323 RLGGAVDIASFKQDT
+323 RLGGAVDIASFKQGT
-338 KNEQLRDLRGTQV
+338 KNEQLRDLRGVQV

-359 SAAKDQSFATVA
+359 DVSTQAFATVA
-371 NTDEYNQDR
+371 NTDAYNQDR

-389 TMGLGIIADIGFAQ
+389 TLGLGIIADIGFAQ
-403 LKGEIFTMQS
+403 IKGEIFTMQA
-413 EGLTKTIDNPKVFV
+413 EGLTKTIDNPKIFV

-442 YIGSGDNA
+442 YTGTGEDA

-471 NILIILSVSN
+471 NILIILAVSN

>member
-1 MMIIKFQH
+1 MMNINFQH
-9 PLLKLQT
+9 PLLILQT
-16 IAAFFMLIMLAA
+16 TAFLLMLIILAA
-28 CTEPFA
+28 CVPPYA

-39 ENEKNTRVIFE
+39 EDEKNTRVIFE
-50 EGIEI
+50 EDIDT

-62 EQIVEIVEN
+62 EQIVELVKN
-71 QKARVKKLA
+71 QKAKVESLA

-89 NKNLSLNRKKIIN
+89 NKDLSLNRKKIIN

-108 PVLASLNTDLYESFP
+108 PMLASLNTDLYESFP
-123 VTLSFINTDIRE
+123 VTLSFTNTDIRE

-158 NIELRDIPWKIA
+158 NIELRNIPWKIA

-175 DIEGLTWAIDNKTG
+175 DIEGLTWAIDEKTG
-189 LIRIHGKDIL
+189 LIRIHGKDVL

-205 DKERLQTLNDQL
+205 DEERLQSLNDQL
-217 DYQASL
+217 DYQANL
-223 VPKSTAVFQLYYIK
+223 VPKSTAVFQLYYVK

-255 EGETAASTISSV
+255 EGETAASSTSSI
-267 KLMAEPNQN
+267 KLMAEPSQN
-276 TIIANGTEED
+276 TIIANGTKED

-323 RLGGAVDIASFKQDT
+323 RLGGAANIPLIDGDERIRDI
-338 KNEQLRDLRGTQV
+338 RGTQV

-359 SAAKDQSFATVA
+359 SAETQAFATA
-371 NTDEYNQDR
+371 ADTDSYNQDR
-380 ITDFAIANP
+380 ITDFSIANP
-389 TMGLGIIADIGFAQ
+389 TLGLGIIADIGFAQ
-403 LKGEIFTMQS
+403 LKGEIYTMQS

-442 YIGSGDNA
+442 YTGGGEDA

-471 NILIILSVSN
+471 NIKISLAVSN
-481 NSPSGSGSNPPI
+481 NSPSGSGANPPI
-493 STLEIDTSLIVKDGD
+493 STLEIDTNLIVKDGD

-531 DIPFLG
+531 DIPILG

>member
-1 MMIIKFQH
+1 MMNINFQH
-9 PLLKLQT
+9 PLLKFQT
-16 IAAFFMLIMLAA
+16 IAVFLILIMLVA
-28 CTEPFA
+28 CAEPYT

-50 EGIEI
+50 EDIEK

-62 EQIVEIVEN
+62 EQIIEIVKN
-71 QKARVKKLA
+71 QKEKVERLA

-102 TSEPNT
+102 TSEPNA
-108 PVLASLNTDLYESFP
+108 PVLASLNTELYESFP

-223 VPKSTAVFQLYYIK
+223 VPKLTAVYQLYYIK

-255 EGETAASTISSV
+255 EGETAASTISSI
-267 KLMAEPNQN
+267 KLMAEPSQN

-310 VKATDTFQEELGA
+310 VKATDTFQEELGS
-323 RLGGAVDIASFKQDT
+323 RLGGAANIPLITGDERIRDI
-338 KNEQLRDLRGTQV
+338 RGTQV

-359 SAAKDQSFATVA
+359 SAETQSFATA
-371 NTDEYNQDR
+371 ADTDSYNQDR
-380 ITDFAIANP
+380 ITDFSIANP

-403 LKGEIFTMQS
+403 IKAEIFTMQS
-413 EGLTKTIDNPKVFV
+413 QGLTKTIDNPKVFV
-427 LDNQEAKITSGTQIA
+427 LNNQEAKITSGTQIA
-442 YIGSGDNA
+442 YIGTGDNA

-518 TESQSES
+518 TESQSET

-531 DIPFLG
+531 DIPFIG

>member
-1 MMIIKFQH
+1 MMNINFQH
-9 PLLKLQT
+9 PLLKFQT
-16 IAAFFMLIMLAA
+16 IAVFLILIMLVA
-28 CTEPFA
+28 CTEPYT

-50 EGIEI
+50 EDIEK
-55 EKNIQGD
+55 EKNIQGE
-62 EQIVEIVEN
+62 EQIIEIVKN
-71 QKARVKKLA
+71 QKAKVERLA

-89 NKNLSLNRKKIIN
+89 NENLSLNRKKIIN

-217 DYQASL
+217 DYQANL

-255 EGETAASTISSV
+255 EGETAASMISSI

-310 VKATDTFQEELGA
+310 VKATDTFQEELGS

-338 KNEQLRDLRGTQV
+338 KNEQLRDLRGVQV

-359 SAAKDQSFATVA
+359 DVSTQAFATVA
-371 NTDEYNQDR
+371 NTDAYNQDR

-389 TMGLGIIADIGFAQ
+389 TLGLGIIADIGFAQ
-403 LKGEIFTMQS
+403 IKGEIFTMQS

>member
-1 MMIIKFQH
+1 MMNINFQH
-9 PLLKLQT
+9 PLLKFQT
-16 IAAFFMLIMLAA
+16 IAVFLILIMLVA
-28 CTEPFA
+28 CAEPYT

-50 EGIEI
+50 EDIEK

-62 EQIVEIVEN
+62 EQIIEIVKN
-71 QKARVKKLA
+71 QKAKVERLA

-102 TSEPNT
+102 TSEPNA
-108 PVLASLNTDLYESFP
+108 PVLASLNTELYESFP

-223 VPKSTAVFQLYYIK
+223 VPKLTAVYQLYYIK

-255 EGETAASTISSV
+255 EGETAASTISSI

-323 RLGGAVDIASFKQDT
+323 RLGGAANIPLIRGQVGEGIRDI
-338 KNEQLRDLRGTQV
+338 RGTQV

-359 SAAKDQSFATVA
+359 SAETQSFATA
-371 NTDEYNQDR
+371 ADTDSYNQDR
-380 ITDFAIANP
+380 ITDFSIANP
-389 TMGLGIIADIGFAQ
+389 TLGLGIIADIGFAQ
-403 LKGEIFTMQS
+403 IKGEIFTMQS

-427 LDNQEAKITSGTQIA
+427 LNNQEAKITSGTQIA
-442 YIGSGDNA
+442 YIGTGDNA

>member
-1 MMIIKFQH
+1 MLNINFQH
-9 PLLKLQT
+9 PLLILQT
-16 IAAFFMLIMLAA
+16 IAFLLMLIILAA
-28 CTEPFA
+28 CVPPYA

-39 ENEKNTRVIFE
+39 EDEKNTRVIFE
-50 EGIEI
+50 EDIDT

-62 EQIVEIVEN
+62 EQIVELVKN
-71 QKARVKKLA
+71 QKAKVESLT

-89 NKNLSLNRKKIIN
+89 NKDLSLNRKKIIN

-108 PVLASLNTDLYESFP
+108 PMLVSLNTDLYESFP
-123 VTLSFINTDIRE
+123 VTLSFNNTDIRE

-175 DIEGLTWAIDNKTG
+175 DIEGLTWAIDEKTG
-189 LIRIHGKDIL
+189 LIRIHGKDVL

-205 DKERLQTLNDQL
+205 DEERLQSLNDQL
-217 DYQASL
+217 DYQANL

-255 EGETAASTISSV
+255 EGETAASTISSI
-267 KLMAEPNQN
+267 KLMAEPSQN
-276 TIIANGTEED
+276 TIIANGTKED

-323 RLGGAVDIASFKQDT
+323 RLGGAANIPLIDGDERIRDI
-338 KNEQLRDLRGTQV
+338 RGTLV

-359 SAAKDQSFATVA
+359 SAETQAFATA
-371 NTDEYNQDR
+371 ADTDSYNQDR
-380 ITDFAIANP
+380 ITDFSIANP
-389 TMGLGIIADIGFAQ
+389 TLGLGIIADIGFAQ
-403 LKGEIFTMQS
+403 LKGEIYTMQS

-442 YIGSGDNA
+442 YTGGGEDA

-471 NILIILSVSN
+471 NIKISLAVSN
-481 NSPSGSGSNPPI
+481 NSPSGSGANPPI
-493 STLEIDTSLIVKDGD
+493 STLEIDTNLIVKDGD

-525 KVPILG
+525 KVPFLG
-531 DIPFLG
+531 DIPILG

>member
-1 MMIIKFQH
+1 MMNINFQH
-9 PLLKLQT
+9 PLLKFQT
-16 IAAFFMLIMLAA
+16 IAVFLILIMLVA
-28 CTEPFA
+28 CTEPYT

-50 EGIEI
+50 EDIEK

-62 EQIVEIVEN
+62 EQIIEIVKN
-71 QKARVKKLA
+71 QKAKVERLA

-217 DYQASL
+217 DYQKNL

-255 EGETAASTISSV
+255 EGETAASTISSI

-338 KNEQLRDLRGTQV
+338 KNEQLRDLRGVQV

-359 SAAKDQSFATVA
+359 DVSTQAFATVA
-371 NTDEYNQDR
+371 NTDAYNQDR

-389 TMGLGIIADIGFAQ
+389 TLGLGIIADIGFAQ
-403 LKGEIFTMQS
+403 IKGEIFTMQS

-442 YIGSGDNA
+442 YIGTGDNA

>member
-1 MMIIKFQH
+1 MNINFQH
-9 PLLKLQT
+9 PLLKFQT
-16 IAAFFMLIMLAA
+16 IAVFLILIMLVA
-28 CTEPFA
+28 CAEPYT

-50 EGIEI
+50 EDIEK

-62 EQIVEIVEN
+62 EQIIEIVKN
-71 QKARVKKLA
+71 QKEKVERLA

-102 TSEPNT
+102 TSEPNA
-108 PVLASLNTDLYESFP
+108 PVLASLNTELYESFP

-223 VPKSTAVFQLYYIK
+223 VPKLTAVFQLYYIK

-255 EGETAASTISSV
+255 EGETAASTISSI
-267 KLMAEPNQN
+267 KLMAEPSQN

-323 RLGGAVDIASFKQDT
+323 RLGGAANIPLIRGQVGEGIRDI
-338 KNEQLRDLRGTQV
+338 RGTQV

-359 SAAKDQSFATVA
+359 SAETQSFATA
-371 NTDEYNQDR
+371 ADTDSYNQDR
-380 ITDFAIANP
+380 ITDFSIANP

-403 LKGEIFTMQS
+403 IKAEIFTMQS
-413 EGLTKTIDNPKVFV
+413 QGLTKTIDNPKVFV
-427 LDNQEAKITSGTQIA
+427 LNNQEAKITSGTQIA

-518 TESQSES
+518 TESQSET

-531 DIPFLG
+531 DIPFIG
-537 RLFRSDAKVDNQEQ
+537 RFFRSDAKVDNQEQ

>member
-1 MMIIKFQH
+1 MMNINFQH
-9 PLLKLQT
+9 PLLKFQT
-16 IAAFFMLIMLAA
+16 IAVFLILIMLVA
-28 CTEPFA
+28 CTEPYT

-50 EGIEI
+50 EDIEK

-62 EQIVEIVEN
+62 EQIIEIVKD
-71 QKARVKKLA
+71 QKAKVERLA

-217 DYQASL
+217 DYQANL

-255 EGETAASTISSV
+255 EGETAASTISSI

-323 RLGGAVDIASFKQDT
+323 RLGGAVNMASFRQDT
-338 KNEQLRDLRGTQV
+338 KNEQLRDLRGVQV

-359 SAAKDQSFATVA
+359 DVSTQAFATVA
-371 NTDEYNQDR
+371 NTDAYNQDR

-389 TMGLGIIADIGFAQ
+389 TLGLGIIADIGFAQ
-403 LKGEIFTMQS
+403 IKGEIFTMQS

-442 YIGSGDNA
+442 YTGTGEDA

>member
-1 MMIIKFQH
+1 MMNINFQH
-9 PLLKLQT
+9 PLLKFQT
-16 IAAFFMLIMLAA
+16 IAVFLILIMLVA
-28 CTEPFA
+28 CTEPYT

-50 EGIEI
+50 EDIEK

-62 EQIVEIVEN
+62 EQIIEIVKN
-71 QKARVKKLA
+71 QKEKVERLA

-102 TSEPNT
+102 TSEPNA

-223 VPKSTAVFQLYYIK
+223 VPKLTAVFQLYYIK

-246 EALLGGQAG
+246 EALLGGQVG
-255 EGETAASTISSV
+255 EGETAASTISSI
-267 KLMAEPNQN
+267 KLMAEPSQN

-323 RLGGAVDIASFKQDT
+323 RLGGAANIPLIRGQVGEGIRDI
-338 KNEQLRDLRGTQV
+338 RGTQV

-359 SAAKDQSFATVA
+359 SVETQAFATA
-371 NTDEYNQDR
+371 ADTDSYNQDR
-380 ITDFAIANP
+380 ITDFSIANP

-403 LKGEIFTMQS
+403 IKAEIFTMQS
-413 EGLTKTIDNPKVFV
+413 QGLTKTIDNPKVFV
-427 LDNQEAKITSGTQIA
+427 LNNQEAKITSGTQIA

-518 TESQSES
+518 TESQSET

-531 DIPFLG
+531 DIPFIG